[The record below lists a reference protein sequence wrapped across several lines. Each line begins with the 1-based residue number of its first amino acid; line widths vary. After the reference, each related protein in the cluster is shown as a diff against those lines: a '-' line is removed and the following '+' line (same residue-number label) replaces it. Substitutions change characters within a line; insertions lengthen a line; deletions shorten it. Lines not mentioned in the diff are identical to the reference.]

1 MAGTDRKRLRP
12 VGAAPAVILVEPQLG
27 ENIGFAARAMMNCGL
42 RELRLVRPRDGW
54 PSEKA
59 RAAASGADA
68 VIERARVF
76 DTLESAVADLRRLYA
91 ASARP
96 RDMRK
101 PVLAARAAAREIRR
115 AIADGLPTG
124 VMFGPERMGLTND
137 HVALADKVVA
147 VPLAPGFSSLNLAHA
162 VLIVGYEWHLAGA
175 AAGRPGPSGKPH
187 RPATKKQL
195 VSLFDHLEREL
206 DACGFLRVAAKR
218 PIMVR
223 NIRTM
228 LARARLTDQEART
241 FHGMITEL
249 VKGRP
254 R

>member
-115 AIADGLPTG
+115 AVAGGLPTG

-137 HVALADKVVA
+137 HVALADK
-147 VPLAPGFSSLNLAHA
+147 
-162 VLIVGYEWHLAGA
+162 
-175 AAGRPGPSGKPH
+175 
-187 RPATKKQL
+187 
-195 VSLFDHLEREL
+195 
-206 DACGFLRVAAKR
+206 
-218 PIMVR
+218 
-223 NIRTM
+223 
-228 LARARLTDQEART
+228 
-241 FHGMITEL
+241 
-249 VKGRP
+249 
-254 R
+254 